1 MSGTPRVHRKRPT
14 TPSTQK
20 AQTVTQRR
28 VIHGAGSKSK
38 IPIEEEVDLRG
49 EKVSLKSGM
58 KRCTG
63 GRSTKSERKR
73 IPDSWSSKEERST
86 SLGRFEER
94 YGEQMNVICNIYIYI
109 YISVSRLYV

>member
-14 TPSTQK
+14 TPATQK

-28 VIHGAGSKSK
+28 EIHGAGSKSK
-38 IPIEEEVDLRG
+38 IPIEEEEDLRG
-49 EKVSLKSGM
+49 EKASLKSGM

-63 GRSTKSERKR
+63 GRSTESERKR

-86 SLGRFEER
+86 SVGRFEER
-94 YGEQMNVICNIYIYI
+94 YGEQMLV
-109 YISVSRLYV
+109 RRAK

>member
-1 MSGTPRVHRKRPT
+1 MMMMMIRKKERRFNVRFTVQRQRRGRPEYTERDQLRHPRRKL
-14 TPSTQK
+14 K
-20 AQTVTQRR
+20 TVTQRR

-73 IPDSWSSKEERST
+73 IPDS
-86 SLGRFEER
+86 
-94 YGEQMNVICNIYIYI
+94 
-109 YISVSRLYV
+109 